1 MFARARKMEVES
13 LQSSLV
19 TQQQIIQETYEP
31 TPAELI
37 RDLIIGLNFEEESK
51 QDEVQMFE
59 L

>member
-13 LQSSLV
+13 LESSLV
-19 TQQQIIQETYEP
+19 TQQQIIQEAYEP